1 MKILIIG
8 KNSFISLALNKYLKK
23 KFEIINKNYNDLKN
37 KKTSYFDKFDYL
49 INCTSNQSYIRKK
62 YKSKNDHDYQIAK
75 KIISTDVTQ
84 VFISSRKVYL
94 PKANIKE
101 NDIIKPSC
109 NYSKNKLISEKKL
122 TSILGNRVLILR
134 TSNLIGLNNAI
145 SKRKLHKT
153 FIDVFFKNAKNGFL
167 FKNQN
172 IYKDFL
178 STRKFSEIVEKLIKK
193 NAYGIFNVSI
203 GKKIYLDRI
212 IKWLNH
218 YNPKKIRLIKNKVK
232 KNKENFFL
240 NNKKLK
246 NFIKVNT
253 SLSELKKECKKI
265 SKLYFD

>member
-23 KFEIINKNYNDLKN
+23 KFEILNKNYNDLKN
-37 KKTSYFDKFDYL
+37 KKTIYFDKFDYL
-49 INCTSNQSYIRKK
+49 INCTSNQSYIKKK

-75 KIISTDVTQ
+75 KIIRADVTQ
-84 VFISSRKVYL
+84 IFISSRKVYL

-122 TSILGNRVLILR
+122 TSILDKRVLILR
-134 TSNLIGLNNAI
+134 TSNLVGFNNII

-153 FIDVFFKNAKNGFL
+153 FIDVFFKNAKKGFL

-178 STRKFSEIVEKLIKK
+178 STKKFSEIIEKLIKK

-203 GKKIYLDRI
+203 GKKIYLDSL

-218 YNPKKIRLIKNKVK
+218 YNPKKVRLIKNKVK